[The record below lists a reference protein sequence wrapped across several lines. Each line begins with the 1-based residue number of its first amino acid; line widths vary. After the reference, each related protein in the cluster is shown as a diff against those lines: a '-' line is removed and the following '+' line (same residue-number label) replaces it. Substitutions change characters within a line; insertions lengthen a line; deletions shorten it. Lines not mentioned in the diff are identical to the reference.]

1 MKSPSKP
8 TSTEHR
14 HLLEQLQQ
22 IARGLGET
30 FAPFCEVVVHDLTDR
45 RHAVLAIHNNL
56 SGRGVGEP
64 VTELGAQRPVR
75 GGAHGLRTDLGVLL
89 LDRFGWQAI
98 FYVNLPVGV
107 IGFVLAAMLVPRL
120 ETHPH
125 KFDVAGI
132 VISAVGLFLLVFGL
146 QEGEK
151 YDWGVI
157 WGPIS
162 VWSLIIA
169 GVVVL
174 ALFVWQQSR
183 TRAEALVPLELFR
196 DRNFST
202 SNVAIAA
209 IGCSIT
215 AMSLPMMFFFQLAR
229 GLTPTQ
235 AALLTVPTAVLSGV
249 LSPLAGMLLVRVDP
263 RVLLVPSLLL
273 VGGGQFWYAAMM
285 NGTTDVLMF
294 LWPAALIGLGSAGM
308 WGPLATT
315 ATLDLPPRQAGA
327 ASGIYNTTR
336 TIGSVLGSA
345 GIAALMQARLEAN
358 LGGAASGSASG
369 LGTGQLPAAIVEP
382 FSSAMG
388 QSMLLSVAAMAV
400 GLVMALFLRRSKATS
415 SMPRRAAEPERHGV

>member
-1 MKSPSKP
+1 
-8 TSTEHR
+8 
-14 HLLEQLQQ
+14 
-22 IARGLGET
+22 
-30 FAPFCEVVVHDLTDR
+30 
-45 RHAVLAIHNNL
+45 
-56 SGRGVGEP
+56 
-64 VTELGAQRPVR
+64 
-75 GGAHGLRTDLGVLL
+75 
-89 LDRFGWQAI
+89 
-98 FYVNLPVGV
+98 
-107 IGFVLAAMLVPRL
+107 
-120 ETHPH
+120 
-125 KFDVAGI
+125 
-132 VISAVGLFLLVFGL
+132 
-146 QEGEK
+146 
-151 YDWGVI
+151 
-157 WGPIS
+157 
-162 VWSLIIA
+162 
-169 GVVVL
+169 
-174 ALFVWQQSR
+174 
-183 TRAEALVPLELFR
+183 
-196 DRNFST
+196 
-202 SNVAIAA
+202 VAIAA

-382 FSSAMG
+382 FSSAMA

-400 GLVMALFLRRSKATS
+400 GLVVALFLRRSKATS
-415 SMPRRAAEPERHGV
+415 SMPRRAAEPERRGV

>member
-1 MKSPSKP
+1 
-8 TSTEHR
+8 
-14 HLLEQLQQ
+14 
-22 IARGLGET
+22 
-30 FAPFCEVVVHDLTDR
+30 
-45 RHAVLAIHNNL
+45 
-56 SGRGVGEP
+56 
-64 VTELGAQRPVR
+64 
-75 GGAHGLRTDLGVLL
+75 
-89 LDRFGWQAI
+89 
-98 FYVNLPVGV
+98 
-107 IGFVLAAMLVPRL
+107 
-120 ETHPH
+120 
-125 KFDVAGI
+125 
-132 VISAVGLFLLVFGL
+132 
-146 QEGEK
+146 
-151 YDWGVI
+151 
-157 WGPIS
+157 
-162 VWSLIIA
+162 
-169 GVVVL
+169 
-174 ALFVWQQSR
+174 
-183 TRAEALVPLELFR
+183 
-196 DRNFST
+196 
-202 SNVAIAA
+202 VAIAA

-382 FSSAMG
+382 FSSAMA

-400 GLVMALFLRRSKATS
+400 GLVVALFLRRSKATS
-415 SMPRRAAEPERHGV
+415 SMPRRAAEPERPGV